1 MDPSLNE
8 LSQLGV
14 MGLWT
19 LSLLYNNSKMRKDFQ
34 ERYDSMNDNMLK
46 TLLEINQL
54 VDSGFREMR
63 EHHGR
68 QRAISRFKDDM

>member
-19 LSLLYNNSKMRKDFQ
+19 LSLLYSNSKMRKDFQ
-34 ERYDSMNDNMLK
+34 ERYDSMNNNMLK
-46 TLLEINQL
+46 TILEIQQN
-54 VDSGFREMR
+54 VESGFREMR
-63 EHHGR
+63 ESNSR
-68 QRAISRFKDDM
+68 KRAIDRFKSDS

>member
-19 LSLLYNNSKMRKDFQ
+19 LSLLYANSKMRKDFQ
-34 ERYDSMNDNMLK
+34 DRYDNMNRNMLK
-46 TLLEINQL
+46 TLVEVHQL
-54 VDSGFREMR
+54 VESGFREMR
-63 EHHGR
+63 DQSNR
-68 QRAISRFKDDM
+68 RRAISRLKDEI

>member
-19 LSLLYNNSKMRKDFQ
+19 LSLLYSNSKMRKDFQ
-34 ERYDSMNDNMLK
+34 ERYDSMNNNMLK
-46 TLLEINQL
+46 TLLEIQQN
-54 VDSGFREMR
+54 VESGFREMR
-63 EHHGR
+63 ESNSR
-68 QRAISRFKDDM
+68 KRAIDRFKSD